1 VESCETAYGAIA
13 MREALDATIA
23 DALASLLEV
32 FDDLPESR
40 PFPTHTVRLPPS
52 RHEYRVGAIELS
64 VGAFRP
70 DGTEFSANRRYLEVQ
85 AHTPSGASH
94 SRAWLES
101 GTKAELSAAL
111 QDPQTVD
118 RVHRAIAKM
127 AQSLED
133 NDFL

>member
-1 VESCETAYGAIA
+1 MTTGWAGSSSAS
-13 MREALDATIA
+13 AL
-23 DALASLLEV
+23 SG
-32 FDDLPESR
+32 
-40 PFPTHTVRLPPS
+40 PTVPS
-52 RHEYRVGAIELS
+52 S
-64 VGAFRP
+64 
-70 DGTEFSANRRYLEVQ
+70 SANRRYLEVQ

-101 GTKAELSAAL
+101 GTKAQLRATL

-133 NDFL
+133 NDFR